1 MASTVDEGPAD
12 AYLIGINRK
21 KKFLR
26 VMTTDYKI
34 YWLAVKPE
42 DVALVRE
49 LLDLVEAEDDC

>member
-1 MASTVDEGPAD
+1 MDEGPAD

>member
-1 MASTVDEGPAD
+1 MDEGPAD
-12 AYLIGINRK
+12 AHLIGINRK

-26 VMTTDYKI
+26 VMTTDHKI